1 VVARRDSAVG
11 EQDPDGAKKTTKAAG
26 AGRAKRSAGAAGKA
40 AGAAASEMAATA
52 KKAAAV
58 KRAASAKKAAAAPSK
73 KVAAAS
79 RKVAAPSGKASAMS
93 KKAAAPSR
101 KAAATSK
108 KVAAPKGAVAPKRAA
123 KKSTPVKVVAKKT
136 SVSSAPA
143 KATAPKQ
150 AAAPNKRVAAASK
163 KAAAPNTATKKSA
176 PAKAVTKKT
185 SVSSVPAKAT
195 AKKTAAL
202 SAPVKATARTST
214 PTSTSTPAKKSAPA
228 KKAVTAAVTPAK
240 ATPDKAAP
248 AKATPAKTAPT
259 KITPAKPPRN
269 ESHTALVRRARRIN
283 RELGEVYPYA
293 HPELD
298 FENPFQLVVATVLS
312 AQTTDL
318 RVNQTTP
325 ALFGKYPT
333 PEDLAAANPE
343 EVEEIL
349 RPTGFFRAKTKSVIG
364 LSKALRDDFG
374 GEVPGR
380 LEDLVKLPGV
390 GRKTAFVVLGNA
402 FGRPGITVDTHFQ
415 RLVRRWQWT
424 DATEP
429 DKIEAAIGG
438 LFPKSEWTMLS
449 HHVIFHG
456 RRICH
461 ARKPACGA
469 CPIAP
474 LCPAYGEGET
484 DPEKAQ
490 KLLKYEKGGFPG
502 QRLNPPQS
510 YLDAGGIP
518 APPLGAT
525 IPSASESSASE
536 SSASAPG
543 ASAPGAPAPA
553 SAAPAPR
560 SPAREAG

>member
-1 VVARRDSAVG
+1 MG
-11 EQDPDGAKKTTKAAG
+11 EQAPDGGRKPAKAART
-26 AGRAKRSAGAAGKA
+26 AAAGKGPA
-40 AGAAASEMAATA
+40 EET
-52 KKAAAV
+52 
-58 KRAASAKKAAAAPSK
+58 AAP
-73 KVAAAS
+73 
-79 RKVAAPSGKASAMS
+79 GK
-93 KKAAAPSR
+93 
-101 KAAATSK
+101 
-108 KVAAPKGAVAPKRAA
+108 
-123 KKSTPVKVVAKKT
+123 
-136 SVSSAPA
+136 
-143 KATAPKQ
+143 TA
-150 AAAPNKRVAAASK
+150 
-163 KAAAPNTATKKSA
+163 
-176 PAKAVTKKT
+176 
-185 SVSSVPAKAT
+185 
-195 AKKTAAL
+195 AKKTAAAAGTAPAKAPAKKKPAAGK
-202 SAPVKATARTST
+202 APVEKTASAEKPAAKKT
-214 PTSTSTPAKKSAPA
+214 PTKKPAANAASAEKPAAEKPAARKAPAKKSAVKKAPA
-228 KKAVTAAVTPAK
+228 KKTAVK
-240 ATPDKAAP
+240 KAAP
-248 AKATPAKTAPT
+248 ARKAVAEAAPAAAVAP
-259 KITPAKPPRN
+259 PGG
-269 ESHTALVRRARRIN
+269 ESHAALVRRARRID
-283 RELGEVYPYA
+283 RELAEVYPYA

-325 ALFGKYPT
+325 ALFAKYPT
-333 PEDLAAANPE
+333 PEDLAAAVPE

-364 LSKALRDDFG
+364 LSKALAEEFG

-424 DATEP
+424 AETEP
-429 DKIEAAIGG
+429 DKIEAAVGA
-438 LFPKSEWTMLS
+438 LFPKSDWTMLS

-484 DPEKAQ
+484 DPEKAK

-510 YLDAGGIP
+510 YLDAGGRP
-518 APPLGAT
+518 APP
-525 IPSASESSASE
+525 
-536 SSASAPG
+536 
-543 ASAPGAPAPA
+543 
-553 SAAPAPR
+553 AA
-560 SPAREAG
+560 AG